1 MVSVYMNNVT
11 NIYIKYSAKIQQEW
25 TFNGGNF
32 YMQSKLCKFNPRI
45 TREGRFLP
53 ETLNHHLLVGV
64 NYTDLH
70 GPVIFP
76 HITLLPLLWFNM
88 DHLWKVR
95 CTCSDL
101 KFEVIH
107 QAILERTIISSSAL
121 KKKHFPSC
129 WTFRFRASKVKI
141 PSLLNISTEHHG
153 PEHILLGWSLYCPH
167 SMISRTLKKRNKLVK
182 DSESVTWKVCLS
194 QDSYIAGSRRPPSC

>member
-1 MVSVYMNNVT
+1 MVCVYMNNVT

-25 TFNGGNF
+25 MFNGGNF

-53 ETLNHHLLVGV
+53 ETLSHHLLVGV

-121 KKKHFPSC
+121 KKKFFHHAELLDLEQAKSRFPAFS
-129 WTFRFRASKVKI
+129 TFQQNIMDQNIFFWDGLCIAHI
-141 PSLLNISTEHHG
+141 P
-153 PEHILLGWSLYCPH
+153 WSLEL
-167 SMISRTLKKRNKLVK
+167 SRKGT
-182 DSESVTWKVCLS
+182 S
-194 QDSYIAGSRRPPSC
+194 